1 MRSSWIDLYRK
12 NVRRHYLQ
20 AHYDLAVVYT
30 CPACPDA
37 VVRSADAFLHHVA
50 AAHPE
55 WKGVRAEDFSSVA

>member
-1 MRSSWIDLYRK
+1 MHRK

-20 AHYDLAVVYT
+20 AHYGLAVVYT